1 MTNPLAIAAVTA
13 TLRDLLFRRVRAD
26 VPGTQVTTRP
36 IDRARNGVTG
46 NQVNLFLYQTTL
58 DAAWRNMDLPNQVLP
73 LETGTPP
80 LPLVLH
86 YLLTAYSDDD
96 AGVVS
101 HRLLGQAMSALHDHP
116 LLAPAEIAAAAAA
129 ELQTDLRGEDL
140 HAQLERVRI
149 TAMPLSLEEM
159 SKLWTTFQT
168 QYRISAAYEV
178 AVLLIESRQPVR
190 APLPV
195 LARGSGDRGPVAQA
209 DVVPPFPTLE
219 EVALPDDQPSVR
231 PGENLTLRGH
241 HLGGPGTTVAV
252 RFSTSRRAA
261 PVSVP
266 PPDLLA
272 ASEREITV
280 TLPGDRPDEL
290 PPGFYTVRV
299 VVARSGEAD
308 QASNELPLMVAPT
321 ITTPLPLTVTR
332 DPATGLVGLQ
342 LRCSP
347 PVLPDQRVDLL
358 LGERQHPAAPR
369 TTAIDQLDFSFVAAR
384 GDTGGLLRLRVDG
397 VDSQLVDR
405 SGEVPVFL
413 ENQRVIIQ

>member
-1 MTNPLAIAAVTA
+1 MSTALAIGAVSA
-13 TLRDLLFRRVRAD
+13 VLRNVLDNGLIDAVPAVGSPVTVSAKAPDLIKLD
-26 VPGTQVTTRP
+26 NPTDPPQL
-36 IDRARNGVTG
+36 
-46 NQVNLFLYQTTL
+46 NLFLYRVSENPG
-58 DAAWRNMDLPNQVLP
+58 WRNMDLPSQVLP

-116 LLAPAEIAAAAAA
+116 LLAPAEIAAAAAT

-195 LARGSGDRGPVAQA
+195 LARGSGDRGPVAQG

-252 RFSTSRRAA
+252 RGGRRRSASRRRTCW
-261 PVSVP
+261 P
-266 PPDLLA
+266 PP
-272 ASEREITV
+272 S
-280 TLPGDRPDEL
+280 
-290 PPGFYTVRV
+290 
-299 VVARSGEAD
+299 ARSP
-308 QASNELPLMVAPT
+308 SPCL
-321 ITTPLPLTVTR
+321 
-332 DPATGLVGLQ
+332 ATGPTS
-342 LRCSP
+342 CP
-347 PVLPDQRVDLL
+347 PASTP
-358 LGERQHPAAPR
+358 
-369 TTAIDQLDFSFVAAR
+369 
-384 GDTGGLLRLRVDG
+384 
-397 VDSQLVDR
+397 
-405 SGEVPVFL
+405 SG
-413 ENQRVIIQ
+413 